1 LADAR
6 RKLLPDVLASA
17 DERSKADEKTVEQA
31 RAVRGH
37 ARALSAGPKVSTRSW
52 VDLRKCL
59 GETQDRVRAL
69 GIVSAATGY
78 DPLPKQ
84 LKFHLAAAPGQ
95 RVSKFFCGGIGT
107 GKSTCAMVEDIIVA
121 LCNPGTRA
129 LVVAPTYDQALHVL
143 LPIFLRICE
152 QMERAG
158 FPILRKFR
166 WSQMRAE
173 LVCGGEF
180 FFRSVSKV
188 DNLLGFEFALIHF
201 DESETVAAPERIWA
215 ALDGRMRQVA
225 NWREMIGTSTPRG
238 LRGVLGIFHAARED
252 YKTPEEREL
261 RRQQYVFIR
270 ATTLDNPHLPPDYIE
285 NLRRTLSVAAWR
297 QEVMAEI
304 LKPEAAVYGVFERRR
319 HAINVGT
326 KAEWIATM
334 ARTGTS
340 YDLVYDFGPNYSHI
354 LWIATNEAGVG
365 IVFDELCEDGM
376 STQRIHQ
383 EIITRCNVLGRP
395 PDWIVCDRAVMS
407 ERRWAAQQYP
417 QSYVQIMDSR
427 SEQSIL
433 EGIAVVTNLLDPMVG
448 DPKLRFAS
456 YLWDQT
462 PRRGIV
468 KCMALYRYQMQVNGL
483 LGRMPWKDNQH
494 DHGCDDIRMWSVKR
508 HGDSYRTLV
517 VSRKHGS

>member
-1 LADAR
+1 M
-6 RKLLPDVLASA
+6 LASA

-31 RAVRGH
+31 RTVRAH
-37 ARALSAGPKVSTRSW
+37 ARALSAGVKVSTRSW
-52 VDLRKCL
+52 VGLRKCL
-59 GETQDRVRAL
+59 GETQDRARAL

-78 DPLPKQ
+78 EPLPKQ
-84 LKFHLAAAPGQ
+84 LKFHLASAPGK

-173 LVCGGEF
+173 LICGGEF

-238 LRGVLGIFHAARED
+238 LRGVIGIFHTARED
-252 YKTPEEREL
+252 YKTPEEKAL

-270 ATTLDNPHLPPDYIE
+270 ATTLENPHLPPDYIE

-304 LKPEAAVYGVFERRR
+304 LRPEAAVYGVFERRR
-319 HAINVGT
+319 HSMDVGS
-326 KAEWIATM
+326 KADWLKAM
-334 ARTGTS
+334 AREGVG
-340 YDLVYDFGPNYSHI
+340 YDLAYDFGINYSHV
-354 LWIATNEAGVG
+354 LWIAHTESGRSL
-365 IVFDELCEDGM
+365 VFDELCEDGM
-376 STQRIHQ
+376 SSHRIHD
-383 EIITRCNVLGRP
+383 EIKRRCALLGRP
-395 PDWIVCDRAVMS
+395 PEWIVCDRAVMS
-407 ERRWAAQQYP
+407 ERRWAAQEYP

-427 SEQSIL
+427 TEQSIID
-433 EGIAVVTNLLDPMVG
+433 GVAVVTNLLDPMLG
-448 DPKLRFAS
+448 EPRLMFAS
-456 YLWDQT
+456 YLWEQT
-462 PRRGIV
+462 PRRGVV
-468 KCMALYRYQMQVNGL
+468 KCMANYRYRVEANGL
-483 LGRMPWKDNQH
+483 LGRMPWKDNHH
-494 DHGCDDIRMWSVKR
+494 DHAMDALRMAMVKR

-517 VSRKHGS
+517 VARKHGS